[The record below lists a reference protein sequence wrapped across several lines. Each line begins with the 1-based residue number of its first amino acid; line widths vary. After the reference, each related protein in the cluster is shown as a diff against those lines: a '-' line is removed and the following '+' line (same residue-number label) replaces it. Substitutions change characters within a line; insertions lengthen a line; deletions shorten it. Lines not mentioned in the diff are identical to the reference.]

1 MRKLDMSSEDSR
13 GDLQTT
19 LEDALESLQSSPQP
33 FGDRLHQTPSSIS
46 RPGSP
51 EWRVSTSLTT
61 KNWPGD
67 LCDTSFLMLISNSV
81 IKSGRQCHS
90 AEVGFS
96 SPRGAASSLLGT
108 VTWPRCPRACPI

>member
-1 MRKLDMSSEDSR
+1 MLWSR
-13 GDLQTT
+13 ST
-19 LEDALESLQSSPQP
+19 SSPQP

-96 SPRGAASSLLGT
+96 SPRGAVFCLLGFVLWFCCSCVCLFCLSLLL
-108 VTWPRCPRACPI
+108 